1 MVDGETRG
9 IVRRMRGV
17 DKTGIEWR
25 LFSDDYCGLLQRS
38 RLFQLTVDELK
49 ISPEVP
55 LNTVGRVC

>member
-1 MVDGETRG
+1 
-9 IVRRMRGV
+9 MRGV